1 MTAASTAEIVCS
13 TFSIGIMEFTGTE
26 DRSFAGKV
34 PKADSSAPASHLAQT
49 SSPYS
54 GNGANS
60 PQPEGP
66 LINTPVR
73 V

>member
-1 MTAASTAEIVCS
+1 
-13 TFSIGIMEFTGTE
+13 MEFTGTE
-26 DRSFAGKV
+26 DRSFAEKV

-60 PQPEGP
+60 PHPDGP